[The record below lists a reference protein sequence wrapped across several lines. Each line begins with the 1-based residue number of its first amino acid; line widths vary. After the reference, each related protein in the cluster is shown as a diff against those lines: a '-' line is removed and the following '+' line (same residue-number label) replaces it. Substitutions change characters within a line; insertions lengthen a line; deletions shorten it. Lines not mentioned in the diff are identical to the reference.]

1 MKLDQVPY
9 GQIESLRLRWTSA
22 TGALPK
28 AVVPGAEALLQ
39 YSEREAQA
47 TLRVG
52 GEVLGVQGDGRKHE
66 VLLDELSTRHF
77 PRIAWVVDA
86 GTQVFTLQVHTFLH
100 ALPLPPIE
108 LGIDEKVLEALER
121 IDRKLASP
129 ERAIQWLD
137 EQFFLDGESG
147 RRGFA
152 TAESKTRDFALF
164 GRTTRA
170 FIRRVKRSDSTEGLL
185 VDRVAR
191 GRGQGGEQLALVSG
205 DVRFVDATVAG
216 KLRADAAAQLSS
228 LVTAGSSLLD
238 LWSRYGAMENEAAL
252 RRARRAGWLKY
263 DHVESLPD
271 NRFRFSLANECSSED
286 ADRFKRTLTEEQGLG
301 VEAVNEVPEVLT
313 REMSWAEYEAQP
325 RPKDASSPAAFKG
338 RLDINRRDRTVT
350 VAQQRDDDCI
360 PPDKGALVVSLHG
373 DKTRLRRRGEAER
386 ALRGRTNPMPQLSLL
401 LERCGLDETRVE
413 DRVREHQIQALLG
426 SPRPG
431 TTAPMTPHVRR
442 KVFGTRSPT
451 PTQEKALWVA
461 LNTPDI
467 ALIQGPPGTGKT
479 TVIVALVE
487 RLQEIWDAQ
496 DGVQGRLLLSGFQHD
511 AVENAIQRMN
521 VNGLPPIK
529 FGGRSNSSED
539 ADHVDVTIDRW
550 CRDRSAEIRKNLP
563 PRPASA
569 LQKELSELVQ
579 GYLLAPG
586 TREQTASMLHRVAPR
601 VRGAVPAALVDRLV
615 ALAREL
621 SERARAARGGDPD
634 HERLVRCVRALRC
647 DGRSFADDGPRNADR
662 LARELARSG
671 RRDEQAEKL
680 LETAS
685 RWSGAGVPSFL
696 DDLRALRRRMLLDL
710 LPPDRTEDT
719 IPRVR
724 TDVLELLSEVRDDL
738 EQRQNTSRDAA
749 DEATWRFL
757 SALEGE
763 PEAVKRAVIS
773 YTSVFAATCQ
783 QSARQELATLKGSAG
798 YDTVVV
804 DEAARAMPLDLSIPM
819 ARAKRRIV
827 LVGDHRQLPH
837 ILDQELEREL
847 EEALSV
853 ANSAGERTSEMLK
866 ESLFARL
873 FNDLKDREKRD
884 GFPRVVTLD
893 EQYRMHPL
901 LGQFVSD
908 QFYKPHPGEAF
919 RSPRP
924 AADFVHSLPGHRG
937 PASWLSVSRDRGEEQ
952 TRDKSKCRPIEA
964 RTVVAELKRLMDSP
978 TARGLTFGVIS
989 FYSAQIG
996 MLKDALENTG
1006 MLVRAEDVIATRV
1019 EPWEIVDPYR
1029 ELMLPNGRR
1038 AERLRVGTVDAFQG
1052 MEFDVVFL
1060 SMVRSNP
1067 RGIFGHVTSP
1077 NRLCVAM
1084 SRQKR
1089 LLIVAGDD
1097 GMLRAANAPKAN
1109 SPLVE
1114 FHKLSEVR
1122 DAARV

>member
-22 TGALPK
+22 SGALPN
-28 AVVPGAEALLQ
+28 AAAPGAEALLQ
-39 YSEREAQA
+39 FSEREAQA

-66 VLLDELSTRHF
+66 VLLDDLGTRHF

-86 GTQVFTLQVHTFLH
+86 GAQVLTLQVHTFLH
-100 ALPLPPIE
+100 ALTLPPIE
-108 LGIDEKVLEALER
+108 LGVDEKVLEALER

-129 ERAIQWLD
+129 ERALQWLD
-137 EQFFLDGESG
+137 EQFLLDGESG

-152 TAESKTRDFALF
+152 TAESKTGAFALF

-170 FIRRVKRSDSTEGLL
+170 FIRRVKRSDSTDGLL

-228 LVTAGSSLLD
+228 LVTAGSSFLD

-271 NRFRFSLANECSSED
+271 GRYRFSLANDCTLDD
-286 ADRFKRTLTEEQGLG
+286 ADQFKRTLTEEQGLG
-301 VEAVNEVPEVLT
+301 VEAVGEVPEVLT
-313 REMSWAEYEAQP
+313 REMSWSEYEAQP
-325 RPKDASSPAAFKG
+325 RPKDAPSPATFEG
-338 RLDINRRDRTVT
+338 RIELQRRDRTVT
-350 VAQQRDDDCI
+350 LAQRRSDEGA
-360 PPDKGALVVSLHG
+360 PPDTGALIVSLHG
-373 DKTRLRRRGEAER
+373 DKTRLKRRAEAET
-386 ALRGRTNPMPQLSLL
+386 AIRGHTNPMPQLRHL
-401 LERCGLDETRVE
+401 LEGLDVA
-413 DRVREHQIQALLG
+413 V
-426 SPRPG
+426 PRYG
-431 TTAPMTPHVRR
+431 GIAPVTPNVRR

-451 PTQEKALWVA
+451 PTQEKALSAA

-487 RLQEIWDAQ
+487 RLQEVWDTQ

-529 FGGRSNSSED
+529 FGGRSNSTED
-539 ADHVDVTIDRW
+539 DRVEVTLDRW
-550 CRDRSAEIRKNLP
+550 CSDRSADIHKNLP

-569 LQKELSELVQ
+569 LQKELAELVQ

-586 TREQTASMLHRVAPR
+586 TLEHTAALLRRVASR
-601 VRGAVPAALVDRLV
+601 VQGAAPAALVDRLV
-615 ALAREL
+615 ALSREL
-621 SERARAARGGDPD
+621 SERARASRGGAPD

-647 DGRSFADDGPRNADR
+647 DARAFADDGSRNADR

-671 RRDEQAEKL
+671 RGDDPAQKL
-680 LETAS
+680 LDTAA
-685 RWSGAGVPSFL
+685 RWSAVGTPPFL
-696 DDLRALRRRMLLDL
+696 DELRTLRRQLLLEL

-724 TDVLELLSEVRDDL
+724 TDVLELLSEVRDHL

-757 SALEGE
+757 SALEGD

-783 QSARQELATLKGSAG
+783 QSARKELADLKGSDG

-804 DEAARAMPLDLSIPM
+804 DEAARAMPLDLFIPM

-847 EEALSV
+847 EDALS
-853 ANSAGERTSEMLK
+853 NGRNEEERTGEMLK
-866 ESLFARL
+866 ESLFERL
-873 FNDLKDREKRD
+873 FNDLKKRQERD
-884 GFPRVVTLD
+884 GIPRVITLD
-893 EQYRMHPL
+893 EQYRMHPV

-908 QFYKPHPGEAF
+908 QFYKHHGEAF

-924 AADFVHSLPGHRG
+924 ASDFVHGLPGHSG
-937 PASWLSVSRDRGEEQ
+937 PASWLSVPRKLGMERDGQSKSR
-952 TRDKSKCRPIEA
+952 PVEA
-964 RTVVAELKRLMDSP
+964 EAIVAELKRLMNSKE
-978 TARGLTFGVIS
+978 GQELTFGVIS
-989 FYSAQIG
+989 FYKQQVKAIE
-996 MLKDALENTG
+996 DAL
-1006 MLVRAEDVIATRV
+1006 VDVGIVDRTDDGT
-1019 EPWEIVDPYR
+1019 EIVDPYR
-1029 ELMLPNGRR
+1029 EVKLPSGRF
-1038 AERLRVGTVDAFQG
+1038 AERLRFGTVDAFQG

-1060 SMVRSNP
+1060 SMVRSNT
-1067 RGIFGHVTSP
+1067 RGVFGHVTSP

-1097 GMLRAANAPKAN
+1097 GMLRAANAPKGIG
-1109 SPLVE
+1109 PLVA
-1114 FHKLSEVR
+1114 FHNLSEVR
-1122 DAARV
+1122 DAARF

>member
-9 GQIESLRLRWTSA
+9 GQVDSLRLRWTSA
-22 TGALPK
+22 SGALPNT
-28 AVVPGAEALLQ
+28 VVPGAEAVLQ
-39 YSEREAQA
+39 FSDREALA

-52 GEVLGVQGDGRKHE
+52 GDVLGVQGDGRKHE
-66 VLLDELSTRHF
+66 VLLADLCTRHF

-86 GTQVFTLQVHTFLH
+86 GAQVLTLQVHTFLH
-100 ALPLPPIE
+100 ASTLPPIE
-108 LGIDEKVLEALER
+108 LGVEEKVLEALAR
-121 IDRKLASP
+121 IDRDLASS
-129 ERAIQWLD
+129 ERALRWLD
-137 EQFFLDGESG
+137 EQFFLDGENG
-147 RRGFA
+147 RRLFA
-152 TAESKTRDFALF
+152 TAESKAGAFALF

-170 FIRRVKRSDSTEGLL
+170 FLRRVKRSHSTEGLL

-205 DVRFVDATVAG
+205 DVSFVEATVAG

-228 LVTAGSSLLD
+228 LVAAGSSFLD
-238 LWSRYGAMENEAAL
+238 MWSRYGAMENEAAL

-271 NRFRFSLANECSSED
+271 GRYRFSLANDCRLDD
-286 ADRFKRTLTEEQGLG
+286 ADQFKRTLTEEQGLS
-301 VEAVNEVPEVLT
+301 VEAVDEVPEVLT

-325 RPKDASSPAAFKG
+325 RAKDASSPATFDG
-338 RLDINRRDRTVT
+338 RIELHRRDRTLT
-350 VAQQRDDDCI
+350 LAQRRSDEGT
-360 PPDKGALVVSLHG
+360 PPNAGALVVSLCG
-373 DKTRLRRRGEAER
+373 DKTRLKRRSEAEDAIR
-386 ALRGRTNPMPQLSLL
+386 EARCPMPQLGLL
-401 LERCGLDETRVE
+401 LEERPVPTPRRGS
-413 DRVREHQIQALLG
+413 IPAL
-426 SPRPG
+426 
-431 TTAPMTPHVRR
+431 TPSVKR
-442 KVFGTRSPT
+442 KVFGKYSPT
-451 PTQEKALWVA
+451 ATQEKALWVA

-487 RLQEIWDAQ
+487 RLQEVWDTQA
-496 DGVQGRLLLSGFQHD
+496 GVQGRLLLSGFQHD

-529 FGGRSNSSED
+529 FGGRSNSNED
-539 ADHVDVTIDRW
+539 ADRVNVTIDKW
-550 CRDRSAEIRKNLP
+550 CSERSAEIRKNLP

-569 LQKELSELVQ
+569 VQKEISELLQ

-586 TREQTASMLHRVAPR
+586 TLEHTASLLHRVATR
-601 VRGAVPAALVDRLV
+601 VQGAVPAALVDRLV
-615 ALAREL
+615 ALARDL

-634 HERLVRCVRALRC
+634 RERLVRCVRALRC
-647 DGRSFADDGPRNADR
+647 DARPFADDGPRNADR
-662 LARELARSG
+662 LAREFARSG
-671 RRDEQAEKL
+671 LRDEQANKPI
-680 LETAS
+680 ETAS
-685 RWSGAGVPSFL
+685 RWSGAGVPPFL
-696 DDLRALRRRMLLDL
+696 DDLRALRRRLLL
-710 LPPDRTEDT
+710 ELVPSDRTEDT

-724 TDVLELLSEVRDDL
+724 TDVLEILSEVRDQI

-757 SALEGE
+757 AALEGE

-783 QSARQELATLKGSAG
+783 QSARQELATLKGSEG

-804 DEAARAMPLDLSIPM
+804 DEAARAMPLDLFIPM
-819 ARAKRRIV
+819 ARARRRIV

-837 ILDQELEREL
+837 ILDLELEREL
-847 EEALSV
+847 EEALSSG
-853 ANSAGERTSEMLK
+853 NSEADRAGELLR
-866 ESLFARL
+866 ESLFERL
-873 FNDLKDREKRD
+873 FKDLKKREERD
-884 GFPRVVTLD
+884 GIPRVVTLD
-893 EQYRMHPL
+893 EQYRMHPV

-908 QFYKPHPGEAF
+908 QFYKPQGEAF

-924 AADFVHSLPGHRG
+924 ASDFVHSLPGHCG
-937 PASWLSVSRDRGEEQ
+937 PASWLSVPRELGPEHDGQSKSR
-952 TRDKSKCRPIEA
+952 PVEA
-964 RTVVAELKRLMDSP
+964 RVIVAELKRLMDSMEG
-978 TARGLTFGVIS
+978 RELSFGVIS
-989 FYSAQIG
+989 FYKQQVNAIE
-996 MLKDALENTG
+996 DALVEAGIVARTD
-1006 MLVRAEDVIATRV
+1006 EAT
-1019 EPWEIVDPYR
+1019 EIVDPYR
-1029 ELMLPNGRR
+1029 ELQLPNGRV
-1038 AERLRVGTVDAFQG
+1038 AERLRFGTVDAFQG

-1060 SMVRSNP
+1060 SMVRSNT

-1089 LLIVAGDD
+1089 LLIVVGDD
-1097 GMLRAANAPKAN
+1097 GMLRAPNAPRAI

>member
-22 TGALPK
+22 SGALPN
-28 AVVPGAEALLQ
+28 AAAPGAEALLQ
-39 YSEREAQA
+39 FSERETQA

-66 VLLDELSTRHF
+66 VLLDDLGTRHF

-86 GTQVFTLQVHTFLH
+86 GAHVLTLQVHTFLH
-100 ALPLPPIE
+100 ALTLPPIE
-108 LGIDEKVLEALER
+108 LGVDEKVLEALER

-129 ERAIQWLD
+129 ERALQWLD
-137 EQFFLDGESG
+137 EQFLLDGESG

-152 TAESKTRDFALF
+152 TAESKTGAFALF

-228 LVTAGSSLLD
+228 LVTAGSSFLD

-271 NRFRFSLANECSSED
+271 GRYRFSLANDCTLDD
-286 ADRFKRTLTEEQGLG
+286 ADQFKRTLTEEQGLG
-301 VEAVNEVPEVLT
+301 VEAVGEVPEVLT
-313 REMSWAEYEAQP
+313 REMSWSEYEAQP
-325 RPKDASSPAAFKG
+325 RPKDAPSPATFEG
-338 RLDINRRDRTVT
+338 RIELQRRDRTVT
-350 VAQQRDDDCI
+350 LAQRRSDEGA
-360 PPDKGALVVSLHG
+360 PPDTGALIVSLHG
-373 DKTRLRRRGEAER
+373 DKTRLKRRAEAET
-386 ALRGRTNPMPQLSLL
+386 AIRGHTNPMPQLRHL
-401 LERCGLDETRVE
+401 LEGLDVA
-413 DRVREHQIQALLG
+413 V
-426 SPRPG
+426 PRYG
-431 TTAPMTPHVRR
+431 GIAPVTPNVRR

-451 PTQEKALWVA
+451 PTQEKALSAA

-487 RLQEIWDAQ
+487 RLQEVWDTQ

-529 FGGRSNSSED
+529 FGGRSNGTED
-539 ADHVDVTIDRW
+539 DRVEVTLDRW
-550 CRDRSAEIRKNLP
+550 CSDRSADIHKNLP

-569 LQKELSELVQ
+569 LQKELAELVQ

-586 TREQTASMLHRVAPR
+586 TLEHTAALLRRVASR
-601 VRGAVPAALVDRLV
+601 VQGAAPAALVDRLV
-615 ALAREL
+615 ALSREL
-621 SERARAARGGDPD
+621 SERARASRGGAPD

-647 DGRSFADDGPRNADR
+647 DARAFADDGSRNADR

-671 RRDEQAEKL
+671 RGDDPAQKL
-680 LETAS
+680 LDTAA
-685 RWSGAGVPSFL
+685 RWIAVGTPPFL
-696 DDLRALRRRMLLDL
+696 DELRTLRRQLLLDL

-724 TDVLELLSEVRDDL
+724 TDVLELLSEVRDHL

-757 SALEGE
+757 SALEGD

-783 QSARQELATLKGSAG
+783 QSARKELADLKGSDG

-804 DEAARAMPLDLSIPM
+804 DEAARAMPLDLFIPM

-847 EEALSV
+847 EDALS
-853 ANSAGERTSEMLK
+853 NGRNEEERTGEMLK
-866 ESLFARL
+866 KSLFERL
-873 FNDLKDREKRD
+873 FNDLKKRQERD
-884 GFPRVVTLD
+884 GIPRVITLD
-893 EQYRMHPL
+893 EQYRMHPV

-908 QFYKPHPGEAF
+908 QFYKHHGEAF

-924 AADFVHSLPGHRG
+924 ASDFVHGLPGHSG
-937 PASWLSVSRDRGEEQ
+937 PASWLSVPRKLGMERDGQSKSR
-952 TRDKSKCRPIEA
+952 PVEA
-964 RTVVAELKRLMDSP
+964 EAIVAELKRLMDSKE
-978 TARGLTFGVIS
+978 GQELTFGVIS
-989 FYSAQIG
+989 FYKQQVKAIE
-996 MLKDALENTG
+996 DAL
-1006 MLVRAEDVIATRV
+1006 VDVGIVDRTDDGT
-1019 EPWEIVDPYR
+1019 EIVDPYR
-1029 ELMLPNGRR
+1029 EVKLPSGRF
-1038 AERLRVGTVDAFQG
+1038 AERLRFGTVDAFQG

-1060 SMVRSNP
+1060 SMVRSNT
-1067 RGIFGHVTSP
+1067 RGVFGHVTSP

-1097 GMLRAANAPKAN
+1097 GMLRAANAPKGIG
-1109 SPLVE
+1109 PLVA
-1114 FHKLSEVR
+1114 FHNLSEVR
-1122 DAARV
+1122 DAARF

>member
-1 MKLDQVPY
+1 VKVDQVPY
-9 GQIESLRLRWTSA
+9 GQIENLRLRWTSA
-22 TGALPK
+22 SGALPNTV
-28 AVVPGAEALLQ
+28 APGAEALLQ

-52 GEVLGVQGDGRKHE
+52 DDVLGVQGDGRKHE
-66 VLLDELSTRHF
+66 VLLSDLCARHF

-86 GTQVFTLQVHTFLH
+86 GDQVLTLQVHTFLH
-100 ALPLPPIE
+100 ALTLPPIE
-108 LGIDEKVLEALER
+108 LGVDEKVLEALER

-129 ERAIQWLD
+129 ERALQWLD
-137 EQFFLDGESG
+137 EQFLLDGESG

-152 TAESKTRDFALF
+152 TAESKTGAFALF
-164 GRTTRA
+164 GRTARA

-185 VDRVAR
+185 IDRVAR
-191 GRGQGGEQLALVSG
+191 GRGHGGEQLALVSG
-205 DVRFVDATVAG
+205 DIRFVDATVAG
-216 KLRADAAAQLSS
+216 KLRADAAAQLAS
-228 LVTAGSSLLD
+228 LVSDGASFLD
-238 LWSRYGAMENEAAL
+238 LWSRYGTMENEAAL

-271 NRFRFSLANECSSED
+271 GRYRFSLADDCTLEKAEQ
-286 ADRFKRTLTEEQGLG
+286 FMRTLTEEQGLG
-301 VEAVNEVPEVLT
+301 VEAVDEVPEVLT

-325 RPKDASSPAAFKG
+325 RAKDAPSPVTFEG
-338 RLDINRRDRTVT
+338 RVELQRRDRTVT
-350 VAQQRDDDCI
+350 LAQRSDDSA
-360 PPDKGALVVSLHG
+360 PPDTGVLIVSLHG
-373 DKTRLRRRGEAER
+373 DKTRLERRAEAE
-386 ALRGRTNPMPQLSLL
+386 AAIRGHTNPMPQLRHL
-401 LERCGLDETRVE
+401 LEGLDVA
-413 DRVREHQIQALLG
+413 V
-426 SPRPG
+426 PRYPG
-431 TTAPMTPHVRR
+431 IAPVTPNVRR
-442 KVFGTRSPT
+442 KVFGSRSPT
-451 PTQEKALWVA
+451 PTQEKALRVA

-479 TVIVALVE
+479 TIIVALVE
-487 RLQEIWDAQ
+487 RLQEVWDTQ

-529 FGGRSNSSED
+529 FGGRSNSTED
-539 ADHVDVTIDRW
+539 ADRVDAMIDRW
-550 CRDRSAEIRKNLP
+550 RSDRIAEIRKNLP

-569 LQKELSELVQ
+569 LQKELSDLVQ

-586 TREQTASMLHRVAPR
+586 TREQTASLLHSVASR

-615 ALAREL
+615 ALARKL

-671 RRDEQAEKL
+671 RRDEQGEKL
-680 LETAS
+680 LEAAK
-685 RWSGAGVPSFL
+685 RWSGAGVPPFL
-696 DDLRALRRRMLLDL
+696 ADLRALRRRLLLDL

-724 TDVLELLSEVRDDL
+724 TDVLELLSEVRDHL
-738 EQRQNTSRDAA
+738 EQCQNTSRDAA

-783 QSARQELATLKGSAG
+783 QSARQELAKIKGSEG

-804 DEAARAMPLDLSIPM
+804 DEAARAMPLDLFIPM

-847 EEALSV
+847 EEALSG
-853 ANSAGERTSEMLK
+853 AKSAGERTTEMLK
-866 ESLFARL
+866 ESLFERL
-873 FNDLKDREKRD
+873 FKDLREREKRD
-884 GFPRVVTLD
+884 GIPRVVTLD
-893 EQYRMHPL
+893 EQYRMHPV

-908 QFYKPHPGEAF
+908 QFYKPYGEAF

-924 AADFVHSLPGHRG
+924 ASEFAHSLPGHSG
-937 PASWLSVSRDRGEEQ
+937 PASWLSVPHKLGPERDDGRN
-952 TRDKSKCRPIEA
+952 KWRPVEA
-964 RTVVAELKRLMDSP
+964 KAIVAELQRLMDS
-978 TARGLTFGVIS
+978 REGRDLTFGVIS
-989 FYSAQIG
+989 FYKQQVKAIE
-996 MLKDALENTG
+996 DALVDAGIVART
-1006 MLVRAEDVIATRV
+1006 DDAT
-1019 EPWEIVDPYR
+1019 EIVAPYR
-1029 ELMLPNGRR
+1029 ELLLPNGRV
-1038 AERLRVGTVDAFQG
+1038 AERLRYGTVDAFQG

-1060 SMVRSNP
+1060 SMVRSNL

-1097 GMLRAANAPKAN
+1097 GMLRAANAPKAI

-1114 FHKLSEVR
+1114 FYKLSEVR

>member
-1 MKLDQVPY
+1 MKIDQVPY
-9 GQIESLRLRWTSA
+9 GQLESLRLRWTSA
-22 TGALPK
+22 NGALPN
-28 AVVPGAEALLQ
+28 AAAPGAEALLQ
-39 YSEREAQA
+39 FSEREAQA

-66 VLLDELSTRHF
+66 VLLDDLCTRHF
-77 PRIAWVVDA
+77 PHIAWVVDA
-86 GTQVFTLQVHTFLH
+86 GAQVLTLQVHTFLH
-100 ALPLPPIE
+100 ALTLPPIE
-108 LGIDEKVLEALER
+108 LGIDEKALEALER

-129 ERAIQWLD
+129 ERALDWLD
-137 EQFFLDGESG
+137 EQFFLDGEAG

-152 TAESKTRDFALF
+152 TAESTTGAFALF
-164 GRTTRA
+164 GRTARA
-170 FIRRVKRSDSTEGLL
+170 FIRWVKRPDSTEGLL

-228 LVTAGSSLLD
+228 LVTAGSSFLD
-238 LWSRYGAMENEAAL
+238 LWSRYGSMENEAAL

-263 DHVESLPD
+263 DHVESLPEG
-271 NRFRFSLANECSSED
+271 RYRFSLANDCTLED
-286 ADRFKRTLTEEQGLG
+286 ADQFKRTLTEEQGLG
-301 VEAVNEVPEVLT
+301 VEAVSEVPEFLT

-325 RPKDASSPAAFKG
+325 RPKDAPSPATFDG
-338 RLDINRRDRTVT
+338 RVELHRRDRTIT
-350 VAQQRDDDCI
+350 LLQRRSDDDT
-360 PPDKGALVVSLHG
+360 PPGTGALVVSLHG
-373 DKTRLRRRGEAER
+373 DKTRLKRRAEAEGAIR
-386 ALRGRTNPMPQLSLL
+386 EARCPMPQLGLL
-401 LERCGLDETRVE
+401 LEGRPVAT
-413 DRVREHQIQALLG
+413 
-426 SPRPG
+426 PRRG
-431 TTAPMTPHVRR
+431 AIAPVTPNVRR
-442 KVFGTRSPT
+442 KVFGARSPT
-451 PTQEKALWVA
+451 PAQEKALQVA

-487 RLQEIWDAQ
+487 RLQEVWDTQ

-521 VNGLPPIK
+521 INGLPPIK
-529 FGGRSNSSED
+529 FGGRSNSTED
-539 ADHVDVTIDRW
+539 ADRVDVTIDRW
-550 CRDRSAEIRKNLP
+550 CNERSAEIRKSLP
-563 PRPASA
+563 SRPASA

-586 TREQTASMLHRVAPR
+586 TRAHTASLLRSFTPHLL
-601 VRGAVPAALVDRLV
+601 GAVPAALVDRLV
-615 ALAREL
+615 TLARDL
-621 SERARAARGGDPD
+621 SEHARAARRGDPD

-662 LARELARSG
+662 LARALARAE
-671 RRDEQAEKL
+671 RRDEQAKKL
-680 LETAS
+680 LETATL
-685 RWSGAGVPSFL
+685 WTGAGDPPFL
-696 DDLRALRRRMLLDL
+696 DDLRALRRRLLLDM

-724 TDVLELLSEVRDDL
+724 TDILELLGEVRDHL
-738 EQRQNTSRDAA
+738 EQHQNTSRDGA

-757 SALEGE
+757 AALEGE
-763 PEAVKRAVIS
+763 PEAVKRAILS

-783 QSARQELATLKGSAG
+783 QSARQELAALKGSEG

-804 DEAARAMPLDLSIPM
+804 DEAARAMPLDLFIPM

-847 EEALSV
+847 EEALSGGK
-853 ANSAGERTSEMLK
+853 SAGERTSEMLK
-866 ESLFARL
+866 ESLFERL
-873 FNDLKDREKRD
+873 FKDLGEREKRD
-884 GFPRVVTLD
+884 GIPRVVTLD
-893 EQYRMHPL
+893 EQYRMHPV

-908 QFYKPHPGEAF
+908 QFYKPHGEAF

-924 AADFVHSLPGHRG
+924 ASEFVHSLPGYSG
-937 PASWLSVSRDRGEEQ
+937 SASWLSVPRQLGLERDGESKSR
-952 TRDKSKCRPIEA
+952 PVEA
-964 RTVVAELKRLMDSP
+964 EAIVAELKRLMDSNEG
-978 TARGLTFGVIS
+978 RELTFGVIS
-989 FYSAQIG
+989 FYKQQVKVIV
-996 MLKDALENTG
+996 DALVDAGIVART
-1006 MLVRAEDVIATRV
+1006 DDAT
-1019 EPWEIVDPYR
+1019 EIVEPYR
-1029 ELMLPNGRR
+1029 ELVLPNGRV
-1038 AERLRVGTVDAFQG
+1038 AERLRFGTVDAFQG

-1097 GMLRAANAPKAN
+1097 GMLHAANAPKAI